1 MVFRTNQG
9 QSRFAGFFISRNFS
23 LLWLGQAL
31 SSFGEFV
38 LESTIIV
45 WLVTDL
51 FRDSSFLPSAVGLAV
66 AASAIPRVLVAP
78 LAGDRKSVV

>member
-1 MVFRTNQG
+1 MTSKPTLAWAIGHLSPASQQFAAAGKFHSVSHREGMVFRTNQG

-31 SSFGEFV
+31 SSFGEYV

-45 WLVTDL
+45 WLVT
-51 FRDSSFLPSAVGLAV
+51 
-66 AASAIPRVLVAP
+66 
-78 LAGDRKSVV
+78 